1 MTTRSAAAGWRRL
14 CLLVGLALA
23 APATAHAQYYFNG
36 YFGQNKVQYSS
47 FDFQIIQTD
56 HFDIY
61 FYPSERAASLDVA
74 RMAERSYARLSRI
87 LNHRFTERKIII
99 LYASPTDFGQTNTT
113 DVGEGTQGVTDFF
126 RQRNVLFLQG
136 ALKETEH
143 VLTHE
148 MVHQFQFDIFSRG
161 KAGANVQIIASVAP
175 PLWFMEGMA
184 EYLSIG
190 PTTPETAM
198 WLRDAVFENN
208 LPTIEQ
214 LALDPNIFPYRFGH
228 ALWSYIGSRWGDEA
242 VGAILNGTLSG
253 GIDGS
258 IRRNLG
264 VTTQQLSQQWRD
276 AVFKEYLPEL
286 GTSEQAK
293 QIAAVSLDETRSKGR
308 LHIAPALSPDG
319 TQVAF
324 FSERDGFSIDMFLAD
339 ANTGQ
344 VKRRLL
350 QPTWSSN
357 YETFRFLNSQAAWS
371 RDGKYLAVTGR
382 RGKYD
387 DIIILE
393 PRRNKTIKRI
403 TVKIDGVTTPS
414 WSPDGKQLV
423 FTGYVGGFSDLF
435 TVNAD
440 GSGLRRLTNDQYA
453 DLHPAWSPDGKTI
466 AFTTDR
472 GPETSFEL
480 LRAGNF
486 RIGMYDMQTGET
498 RVLNHMDHGKNINPA
513 WGPEGKYLAFV
524 SDRGGVSDLYL
535 YDFAQDEIYQI
546 THLLTGS
553 AGFTPLSPVLSWAP
567 DADKIAFMY
576 YEKGGFNVYLLSS
589 PRSLARTPWRAPAP
603 QDTARRA
610 VEVVTRVAPDSVASR
625 PEVGE
630 GGSIYR
636 GRQGFR
642 RADSVPK
649 QADSSNVPA
658 PEPVSIARLLDSAEL
673 ALPDTSEFAFQKYR
687 KHYTPDY
694 VARPQIGYVRD
705 NTGNGIYG
713 STAITLS
720 DVLGNNQLA
729 FGIAINGRINE
740 AYATAS
746 YANLSKRINWSVGA
760 TQIPYYFAEPSTVV
774 ETPTGFQTRINT
786 RRLLNR
792 YLQGTAWYPISR
804 FRRIETDLRLG
815 IVDDALV
822 SFVQDYNAQG
832 IPTSNGDYQTISAP
846 DVYFVQPAVAY
857 VFDNT
862 IFGYVGPYL
871 GTRYR
876 VALSQS
882 LGTWTYTQLLLDYR
896 RYTQIKGPVVF
907 AFRGLFYGRRGPDA
921 NQFDVFIGT
930 PDMVRGHTSGS
941 YQRNE
946 CIAQGAAP
954 ICVPLNRLVGQ
965 QLAIANFELR
975 FPLLTPQMKWAPKGL
990 PPIEGV
996 AFFDAG
1002 LSWNQGSTIKGTV
1015 PDNDSNPFVRAPV
1028 YAWGVGARMN
1038 LYGLMILRLDWSFPL
1053 QRQPYYGNYVT
1064 LSLGPTF

>member
-1 MTTRSAAAGWRRL
+1 M
-14 CLLVGLALA
+14 GLALA
-23 APATAHAQYYFNG
+23 APATAQAQYYFNG

-184 EYLSIG
+184 EYLSLG

-208 LPTIEQ
+208 MPTIEQ

-293 QIAAVSLDETRSKGR
+293 QIAAVSLDQARSGGR

-350 QPTWSSN
+350 KPTWSSN

-393 PRRNKTIKRI
+393 PRRNKTIRRI

-435 TVNAD
+435 TVNVD

-486 RIGMYDMQTGET
+486 RIGMYDLETGET
-498 RVLNHMDHGKNINPA
+498 RVLNHMDYGKNINPA

-535 YDFAQDEIYQI
+535 YDFAQDQIYQI

-576 YEKGGFNVYLLSS
+576 YEKGGFNVYLLSN

-603 QDTARRA
+603 EDTARRA
-610 VEVVTRVAPDSVASR
+610 VEVVTRVAPDSASSR

-649 QADSSNVPA
+649 TADSSNVPA
-658 PEPVSIARLLDSAEL
+658 PEPVSIARLLDSATL

-746 YANLSKRINWSVGA
+746 YANLSKRINWSVGV

-774 ETPTGFQTRINT
+774 ETPNGFQTRVNT

-792 YLQGTAWYPISR
+792 YLQGTAWYPLSR

-815 IVDDALV
+815 MVDDALV
-822 SFVQDYNAQG
+822 SFVQDYDING
-832 IPTSNGDYQTISAP
+832 FPVSNGEYQTISQP
-846 DVYFVQPAVAY
+846 DVYFVQPSVAY

-876 VALSQS
+876 VALSQAI
-882 LGTWTYTQLLLDYR
+882 GTWTYTQLLLDYR

-930 PDMVRGHTSGS
+930 PDIVRGHTSGS

-965 QLAIANFELR
+965 QLAVTNFELR
-975 FPLLTPQMKWAPKGL
+975 FPLLTPQMKFAPKGL

-1002 LSWNQGSTIKGTV
+1002 LSWNQGSTIKWTV
-1015 PDNDSNPFVRAPV
+1015 PDNDSQLLVRAPV
-1028 YAWGVGARMN
+1028 FAWGVGARMN